1 MNWKK
6 KDAVLILTV
15 LLIAGAAFGVHE
27 FAGGDGADTV
37 TVKVDGK
44 VTGTYPLAK
53 DQKIRING
61 GTNILTIKNGKAKMT
76 DADCPDQLCVHQK
89 AASKNHES
97 IICLPNKVVVE
108 VDGADRL
115 SCSGR
120 TSRSNTSF
128 HSPDRFSVQRFRL
141 KYPGRTPSRRRC
153 HKNSV

>member
-76 DADCPDQLCVHQK
+76 DADCPDQLCVHQR
-89 AASKNHES
+89 AISRSKES
-97 IICLPNKVVVE
+97 IICLPNKIVVE
-108 VDGADRL
+108 VDSHQNSQYDAV
-115 SCSGR
+115 
-120 TSRSNTSF
+120 SN
-128 HSPDRFSVQRFRL
+128 
-141 KYPGRTPSRRRC
+141 
-153 HKNSV
+153 

>member
-27 FAGGDGADTV
+27 
-37 TVKVDGK
+37 
-44 VTGTYPLAK
+44 
-53 DQKIRING
+53 IRING

-108 VDGADRL
+108 VDGSEESEFDAVA
-115 SCSGR
+115 
-120 TSRSNTSF
+120 N
-128 HSPDRFSVQRFRL
+128 
-141 KYPGRTPSRRRC
+141 
-153 HKNSV
+153 

>member
-15 LLIAGAAFGVHE
+15 LLIAGAAFGVH
-27 FAGGDGADTV
+27 DIV

-108 VDGADRL
+108 VDGSEESEFDAVA
-115 SCSGR
+115 
-120 TSRSNTSF
+120 N
-128 HSPDRFSVQRFRL
+128 
-141 KYPGRTPSRRRC
+141 
-153 HKNSV
+153 

>member
-37 TVKVDGK
+37 TV
-44 VTGTYPLAK
+44 K

-108 VDGADRL
+108 VDGSEESEFDAVA
-115 SCSGR
+115 
-120 TSRSNTSF
+120 N
-128 HSPDRFSVQRFRL
+128 
-141 KYPGRTPSRRRC
+141 
-153 HKNSV
+153 

>member
-1 MNWKK
+1 MNWRKK
-6 KDAVLILTV
+6 RCGSYIDSS
-15 LLIAGAAFGVHE
+15 FDCRCSFRCMN

-108 VDGADRL
+108 VDGSEESEFDAVA
-115 SCSGR
+115 
-120 TSRSNTSF
+120 N
-128 HSPDRFSVQRFRL
+128 
-141 KYPGRTPSRRRC
+141 
-153 HKNSV
+153 

>member
-15 LLIAGAAFGVHE
+15 LLIAGASFGVHE
-27 FAGGDGADTV
+27 FAGGDGA
-37 TVKVDGK
+37 
-44 VTGTYPLAK
+44 

-108 VDGADRL
+108 VDGSEESEFDAVA
-115 SCSGR
+115 
-120 TSRSNTSF
+120 N
-128 HSPDRFSVQRFRL
+128 
-141 KYPGRTPSRRRC
+141 
-153 HKNSV
+153 